1 MLLSATRWF
10 RRLLSGHGRALVS
23 VLLIIVALVVYPA
36 YATRDRLPVW
46 LEEATGE
53 TDLRQQ
59 LEGLVLLVRQ
69 RPVRT
74 EDMAPVRYA
83 GLYPFGANTFFE
95 QEVEEWKLRRSME
108 LLRDAGV
115 KWVRQEFPWNRIEV
129 GAKGNF
135 SSPQGSTWDTYDRIV
150 ALAQDYGLE
159 LVVRL
164 DLTPDW
170 AGSDASTLRSPPD
183 DFEDYGDFVAAVAS
197 RYKGRVRYYQIWN
210 EPNLFFEWGRTPDAA
225 EYVRLLRTA
234 YQRAK
239 AIDPAIVIL
248 SAALAPTLGTPDG
261 KNESDL
267 TYLQKMYD
275 AGAGP
280 YFDVLSAQGYGLWTG
295 PGDRRADPNQVNMSR
310 VQLLREIMVRNGDSD
325 KAVWISELG
334 WDAVPPDLSEPPLH
348 GRVTEEQQARYTVAA
363 LQRIQEEW
371 PWAGVVFYW
380 HFRKVSDEARRNEE
394 FYFRMVDPDFTLRPV
409 YFAVQS
415 VAQQPP
421 VLYGGGHQADHWALR
436 YDGPWEARSHTPTG
450 QPGAENYGATTRAG
464 SRLRFTFKGS
474 GVSLVTITGPDAGRL
489 AVQIDGSS
497 LRANR
502 VMVRDAAGQA
512 VLDLKA
518 QGQEWGVR
526 VPLAAGL
533 EDTYHEVTL
542 TALGDGEVAIGGVV
556 VVAPQRS
563 FQQLLVGVGLFIGAA
578 VALGAALAVR
588 RA

>member
-1 MLLSATRWF
+1 MLLSAIRWF
-10 RRLLSGHGRALVS
+10 QRLLSAHGRAFVS
-23 VLLIIVALVVYPA
+23 GLLIVVALVVFPA
-36 YATRDRLPVW
+36 YATRDHLSVW

-59 LEGLVLLVRQ
+59 LEGLAFLAWQ
-69 RPVRT
+69 RPVLT
-74 EDMAPVRYA
+74 EDMSPVRYA
-83 GLYPFGANTFFE
+83 GVYPFGANTFFE

-115 KWVRQEFPWNRIEV
+115 TWVRQEFPWNRIEV
-129 GAKGNF
+129 RAKGNF
-135 SSPQGSTWDTYDRIV
+135 SGPQGSTWDTYDRIV
-150 ALAQDYGLE
+150 ALAQEYGLE

-170 AGSDASTLRSPPD
+170 AGSDASVLRSPPD
-183 DFEDYGDFVAAVAS
+183 DFMDYGDFVAAVAS

-239 AIDPAIVIL
+239 AIDPAIVVL

-325 KAVWISELG
+325 KAIWISELG
-334 WDAVPPDLSEPPLH
+334 WDAVPLDLPEPPLH
-348 GRVTEEQQARYTVAA
+348 GRVTEEQQARYTKAA
-363 LQRIQEEW
+363 LQRVQEEW
-371 PWAGVVFYW
+371 PWVGVVFYW

-421 VLYGGGHQADHWALR
+421 VVYGGWHQADHWALR
-436 YDGPWEARSHTPTG
+436 YDGHWEKRSHPSMG
-450 QPGAENYGATTRAG
+450 QPGAENFVATPQSG
-464 SRLRFTFKGS
+464 SRLSFTFKGS
-474 GVSLVTITGPDAGRL
+474 GVSLVTNTGPGAGRL
-489 AVQIDGSS
+489 VVQIDGSS

-502 VMVRDAAGQA
+502 VMARDAAGQA

-518 QGQEWGVR
+518 QVQKRGVR
-526 VPLAAGL
+526 APLAAGL

-542 TALGDGEVAIGGVV
+542 TAVSGGEVAIGGIV
-556 VVAPQRS
+556 VVAPRRS
-563 FQQLLVGVGLFIGAA
+563 FPQLLVGAGLFAGVA

-588 RA
+588 SA